1 MLPLHFVED
10 NFFGPV
16 SASFIRAG
24 RLSDSGAS
32 DCNLD
37 VTMDST
43 AFSMHYRSLVRSVS
57 GEEFKTP
64 TEVRVAAEEK
74 TPSNIT
80 TPSDPGSSMVLTKDK
95 KVTSQN
101 VSGFVQGSGG
111 RDSNDMS
118 LVGENLKSYDYGK
131 LSPGLEALLSE
142 AMKEPQAASGFLSD
156 SSNVKLLERS
166 EVSMFDENESSRM
179 DRKDC
184 EDKEVGK
191 FDMLDIST
199 KGVSVASM
207 ELDEANVISVSTNA
221 GQCSTPDRTQ
231 GVAVDAFTHHQVQS
245 PIQLSKVQTADQLG
259 GVQMPNQLSK
269 IQTPNQTSKLRTPN
283 QMSKLQTPNQMSKL
297 RTPNQMMPVRFFSC
311 GLDPPFRGFL
321 HLYEFNKLICIGGL
335 LQLVAWICS
344 VNSLH
349 DLFILSLR
357 VEI

>member
-1 MLPLHFVED
+1 LLPLHFVED

-269 IQTPNQTSKLRTPN
+269 IQTPNQ
-283 QMSKLQTPNQMSKL
+283 MSKLQTPNQMSKL

>member
-64 TEVRVAAEEK
+64 TEFRVAAEEK
-74 TPSNIT
+74 TPSRIT

-95 KVTSQN
+95 KVVSQN
-101 VSGFVQGSGG
+101 VSGSVQGSGG

-142 AMKEPQAASGFLSD
+142 AMKDPQAASGFPSD

-166 EVSMFDENESSRM
+166 EVSMFDVNESSRM
-179 DRKDC
+179 DGKDC
-184 EDKEVGK
+184 KDKEVGK

-221 GQCSTPDRTQ
+221 DQCSTPARIQ
-231 GVAVDAFTHHQVQS
+231 CVAADAFTHHQVQS
-245 PIQLSKVQTADQLG
+245 PIQLNKVQTGDQLG
-259 GVQMPNQLSK
+259 GVQTPNQLSK
-269 IQTPNQTSKLRTPN
+269 IRTPNQTSIV
-283 QMSKLQTPNQMSKL
+283 QTPNQMSRGQIPNQISKL
-297 RTPNQMMPVRFFSC
+297 QTPNQMMPVRFFSRR
-311 GLDPPFRGFL
+311 LDPPFPRFL
-321 HLYEFNKLICIGGL
+321 HLYEFIKLICIGGL
-335 LQLVAWICS
+335 VQLVTWICT
-344 VNSLH
+344 VNSQH

-357 VEI
+357 VGI